1 VWAAKPLARPGTKGF
16 MEGIARHTSPLFA
29 RFDRAVKLYYHP
41 VCPAPID
48 GQNDSARQTLKN
60 NRAKNSLSFVQ

>member
-1 VWAAKPLARPGTKGF
+1 